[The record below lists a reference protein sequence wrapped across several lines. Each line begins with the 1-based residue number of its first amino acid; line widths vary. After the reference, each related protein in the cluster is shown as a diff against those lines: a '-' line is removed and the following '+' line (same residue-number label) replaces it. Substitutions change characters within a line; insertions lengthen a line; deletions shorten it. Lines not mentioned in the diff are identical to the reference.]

1 MEAIGS
7 WFGRMISFI
16 PAMRLTNVVEILIIS
31 VLIYYI
37 LIWIRDTR
45 AWTLLKGVLVIFAFV
60 LFAYVFNMS
69 TILWL
74 FQNLISVI
82 IISLFVLFQ
91 PELRRALEQ
100 LGRKNI
106 LTSVF
111 SIGSGGSDDLQEAKT
126 QEKTKSEIIRACMEM
141 SKARTG
147 ALIVI
152 EQDVRLS
159 EYERTGIP
167 LDSLVSSQLLINIF
181 EKNTPLHDGAV
192 IVRGERI
199 VSATCYLPLSDNMEL
214 DKELGTRHR
223 AAVGISEVSD
233 SLTIIVSEET
243 GAVST
248 AMGGEIRRGLDG
260 DELKQM
266 LMELADAGYGESRWK
281 KIKRRFDHGQTS
293 VESHNE

>member
-37 LIWIRDTR
+37 FLWIRDTR

-159 EYERTGIP
+159 EYERTGIF

-181 EKNTPLHDGAV
+181 EHNTPLHDGAV
-192 IVRGERI
+192 FVRDNRI
-199 VSATCYLPLSDNMEL
+199 VAATCYLPLSDNML
-214 DKELGTRHR
+214 LSKELGTRHR
-223 AAVGISEVSD
+223 AGVGISEVSD
-233 SLTIIVSEET
+233 SVTLIVSEET
-243 GAVST
+243 GMISIAHDG
-248 AMGGEIRRGLDG
+248 MLFRGLNAE
-260 DELKQM
+260 ELREQLGKLMKKQ
-266 LMELADAGYGESRWK
+266 EVTKRSRWRRI
-281 KIKRRFDHGQTS
+281 IK
-293 VESHNE
+293 NEREADK

>member
-16 PAMRLTNVVEILIIS
+16 PAMRPTNVVEILIIS

-111 SIGSGGSDDLQEAKT
+111 SIGSSGGDDLQEAKT
-126 QEKTKSEIIRACMEM
+126 QEKTKSEIIRACIEM

-159 EYERTGIP
+159 EYERTGIF

-181 EKNTPLHDGAV
+181 EHNTPLHDGAV
-192 IVRGERI
+192 FVRDNRI
-199 VSATCYLPLSDNMEL
+199 VAATCYLPLSDNML
-214 DKELGTRHR
+214 LSKELGTRHR
-223 AAVGISEVSD
+223 AGVGISEVSD
-233 SLTIIVSEET
+233 SVTLIVSEET
-243 GAVST
+243 GMISIAHDG
-248 AMGGEIRRGLDG
+248 MLFRGLNAE
-260 DELKQM
+260 ELREHLGKLMKKQ
-266 LMELADAGYGESRWK
+266 EVTKRSRWRRI
-281 KIKRRFDHGQTS
+281 IK
-293 VESHNE
+293 NEKEADK

>member
-91 PELRRALEQ
+91 P
-100 LGRKNI
+100 
-106 LTSVF
+106 
-111 SIGSGGSDDLQEAKT
+111 
-126 QEKTKSEIIRACMEM
+126 
-141 SKARTG
+141 
-147 ALIVI
+147 
-152 EQDVRLS
+152 
-159 EYERTGIP
+159 
-167 LDSLVSSQLLINIF
+167 
-181 EKNTPLHDGAV
+181 
-192 IVRGERI
+192 
-199 VSATCYLPLSDNMEL
+199 
-214 DKELGTRHR
+214 
-223 AAVGISEVSD
+223 
-233 SLTIIVSEET
+233 
-243 GAVST
+243 
-248 AMGGEIRRGLDG
+248 
-260 DELKQM
+260 
-266 LMELADAGYGESRWK
+266 
-281 KIKRRFDHGQTS
+281 
-293 VESHNE
+293 

>member
-159 EYERTGIP
+159 EYERTGIF

-181 EKNTPLHDGAV
+181 EHNTPLHDGAV
-192 IVRGERI
+192 FVRDNRI
-199 VSATCYLPLSDNMEL
+199 VAATCYLPLSDNML
-214 DKELGTRHR
+214 LSKELGTRHR
-223 AAVGISEVSD
+223 AGVGISEVSD
-233 SLTIIVSEET
+233 SVTLIVSEET
-243 GAVST
+243 GMISIAHDG
-248 AMGGEIRRGLDG
+248 MLFRGLNAE
-260 DELKQM
+260 ELREQLGKLMKKQ
-266 LMELADAGYGESRWK
+266 EVTKRSRGRRIIKNEREADK
-281 KIKRRFDHGQTS
+281 
-293 VESHNE
+293 

>member
-16 PAMRLTNVVEILIIS
+16 PAMRPTNVVEILIIS

-111 SIGSGGSDDLQEAKT
+111 SIGSSGGDDLQEAKT
-126 QEKTKSEIIRACMEM
+126 QEKTKSEIIRACIEM

-159 EYERTGIP
+159 EYERTGIF

-181 EKNTPLHDGAV
+181 EHNTPLHDGAV
-192 IVRGERI
+192 FVRDNRI
-199 VSATCYLPLSDNMEL
+199 VAATCYLPLSDNML
-214 DKELGTRHR
+214 LSKELGTRHR
-223 AAVGISEVSD
+223 AGVGISEVSD
-233 SLTIIVSEET
+233 SVTLIVSEET
-243 GAVST
+243 GMISIAHDG
-248 AMGGEIRRGLDG
+248 MLFRGLNAE
-260 DELKQM
+260 ELREQLGKLMKKQ
-266 LMELADAGYGESRWK
+266 EVTKRSRWRRI
-281 KIKRRFDHGQTS
+281 IK
-293 VESHNE
+293 NEKEADK